1 MPAGGLCHAEKR
13 CASVIASAK
22 LKLLLF
28 ASALSSAA
36 FGQYDGTGDV
46 YVGRWTGIITQET
59 PETTR
64 YFDIEMTL
72 SPAEGQDSVYA
83 VSSHV
88 ADGEYHAYMVG
99 RAFRSAD
106 GRLFIAES
114 EIVRSDSIPG
124 MEWCVKRMELQTE
137 GAESDEV
144 HLRGQW
150 AGDTTFGPC
159 QPGDM
164 DLVRAV
170 VRP

>member
-1 MPAGGLCHAEKR
+1 M
-13 CASVIASAK
+13 IAFAK
-22 LKLLLF
+22 HYSFALLLG
-28 ASALSSAA
+28 AA
-36 FGQYDGTGDV
+36 TVPAQAQYDGRGDV
-46 YVGRWTGIITQET
+46 YVGSWTGIITQET

-64 YFDIEMTL
+64 YFDMEMTL
-72 SPAEGQDSVYA
+72 APAEGLDSVYS

-88 ADGEYHAYMVG
+88 ADGEYHAFMVG

-114 EIVRSDSIPG
+114 EIIRSDSIPG
-124 MEWCVKRMELQTE
+124 MEWCVKRMELTADLSE
-137 GAESDEV
+137 EDDV

-150 AGDTTFGPC
+150 AGDTSFGPC